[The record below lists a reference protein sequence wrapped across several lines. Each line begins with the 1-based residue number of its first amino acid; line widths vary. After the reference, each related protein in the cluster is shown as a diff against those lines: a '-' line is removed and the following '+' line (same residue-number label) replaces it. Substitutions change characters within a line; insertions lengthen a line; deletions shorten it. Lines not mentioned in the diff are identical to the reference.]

1 MQDEQGRVV
10 DREQVR
16 RQVRQRYGAVARE
29 AIVRKDAGGC
39 CGPTAATPCGCGCGS
54 VDDQAVIMGYTA
66 EQAMSAP
73 AGSNLGLGCGNPVAI
88 ASLRPG
94 ETVLDLGSGA
104 GFDCFLAAREV
115 GPEGHVIGVD
125 MTPEMVA
132 RATQNAQTAG
142 FTWVEFRL
150 GEIERMPVADAC
162 IDLIMSNCVV
172 NLSPDKPAVFAEAFR
187 VLKPGGRIAIAD
199 TVATVDLPEE
209 ARRDMALWAGCISG
223 SATVNELHAMLQAAG
238 FVDVRIEPKEGS
250 REMISTWA
258 PGSRAEDYILS
269 ATIQAVK
276 PDGAQPPCC

>member
-142 FTWVEFRL
+142 FSWVEFRL

>member
-142 FTWVEFRL
+142 FSWVEFRL

-238 FVDVRIEPKEGS
+238 FVEVRIEPKEGS